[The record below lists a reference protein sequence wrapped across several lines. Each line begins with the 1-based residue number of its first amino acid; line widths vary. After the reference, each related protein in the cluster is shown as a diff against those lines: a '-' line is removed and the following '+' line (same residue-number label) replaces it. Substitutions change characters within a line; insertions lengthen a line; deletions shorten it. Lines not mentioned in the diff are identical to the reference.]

1 MEKLLCN
8 GLDTI
13 VSQALKE
20 MEEESGQAI
29 SLDEVNLAELSRRT
43 HISRSKLRTWKNK
56 GGSFVKENKG
66 YTSRN
71 PALRGYTS
79 ILDNLLRNGVYN
91 SAVCLK
97 RLQAAGYTGGISTI
111 KRYLNSH
118 KDLIP
123 AKRQTVDSQGN
134 RGRRYQ
140 TGPGENFQMDWGFV
154 YVDTNYGKKLKA
166 ACFAMICHHC
176 GQRYVEF
183 FPNAKQENLFIGML
197 HAFRYLGVPKYVL
210 TDNMKSVVIKRDWS
224 GEPIWQKDYESFM
237 SAVGFQTKLCKPRH
251 PFTKGKVERLIRF
264 VKENFLAGRSFWTIT
279 DLNREAMNWCYEE
292 NERFHPAL
300 AKIPDQV
307 HRTACLSAL
316 KPLPDDANLEKYLC
330 PERRISFDGFI
341 SYENRRFGVPFSYTE
356 KVARVKRVDDKL
368 YIYSSDMS
376 RLLTTHPITW
386 DRHDSFCKDQYEK
399 RQPEELPTAPIRTTI
414 KQLAPAEASPSLSF
428 EKFNFDKEGSE
439 NE

>member
-1 MEKLLCN
+1 MKKLVCN

-20 MEEESGQAI
+20 MEEESGQAVK
-29 SLDEVNLAELSRRT
+29 LDDVNLAELSRRT
-43 HISRSKLRTWKNK
+43 HISRSKLRTWKKK
-56 GGSFVKENKG
+56 GGSFVKDNKG

-71 PALRGYTS
+71 PVLRGYTS

-91 SAVCLK
+91 STVCLK
-97 RLQAAGYTGGISTI
+97 RLKAAGYTGGISTI

-118 KDLIP
+118 KDLVP
-123 AKRQTVDSQGN
+123 PKRQMVDSQSN

-140 TGPGENFQMDWGFV
+140 TNPGENFQMDWGFV
-154 YVDTNYGKKLKA
+154 NVNTHYGQKIKA

-176 GQRYVEF
+176 GQRYIEF

-197 HAFRYLGVPKYVL
+197 HAFRYMGVPKYVL
-210 TDNMKSVVIKRDWS
+210 TDNMKSVVIRKDWS
-224 GEPIWQKDYESFM
+224 GAPIWQKDYESFM

-279 DLNREAMNWCYEE
+279 DLNREAMEWCYEE

-300 AKIPDQV
+300 AEIPNQV
-307 HRTACLSAL
+307 HSTACLKTL
-316 KPLPDDANLEKYLC
+316 KILPDDENLEKYLC

-341 SYENRRFGVPFSYTE
+341 CYENRRFGVPFSYTG
-356 KVARVKRVDDKL
+356 KVARVRRVDDKL
-368 YIYSSDMS
+368 YIYSSDM
-376 RLLTTHPITW
+376 RQLLTTHPITW
-386 DRHDSFCKDQYEK
+386 DRHDSFCKDQYED
-399 RQPEELPTAPIRTTI
+399 RQPEELSTAPIHTTI
-414 KQLAPAEASPSLSF
+414 KQLVPSTSSPSLAF
-428 EKFNFDKEGSE
+428 EKFNFDKEDDE

>member
-1 MEKLLCN
+1 
-8 GLDTI
+8 
-13 VSQALKE
+13 
-20 MEEESGQAI
+20 
-29 SLDEVNLAELSRRT
+29 
-43 HISRSKLRTWKNK
+43 
-56 GGSFVKENKG
+56 
-66 YTSRN
+66 
-71 PALRGYTS
+71 
-79 ILDNLLRNGVYN
+79 
-91 SAVCLK
+91 
-97 RLQAAGYTGGISTI
+97 
-111 KRYLNSH
+111 
-118 KDLIP
+118 
-123 AKRQTVDSQGN
+123 
-134 RGRRYQ
+134 
-140 TGPGENFQMDWGFV
+140 
-154 YVDTNYGKKLKA
+154 
-166 ACFAMICHHC
+166 
-176 GQRYVEF
+176 
-183 FPNAKQENLFIGML
+183 
-197 HAFRYLGVPKYVL
+197 
-210 TDNMKSVVIKRDWS
+210 MKSVVIKRDWS